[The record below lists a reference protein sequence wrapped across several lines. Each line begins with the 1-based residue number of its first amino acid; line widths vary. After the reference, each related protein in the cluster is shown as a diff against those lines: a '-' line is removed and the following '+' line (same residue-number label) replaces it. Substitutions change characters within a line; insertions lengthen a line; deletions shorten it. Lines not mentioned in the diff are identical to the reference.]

1 MTAENSILYHAI
13 TLFCALLTIGY
24 WTVLQVILEVETLF
38 ISA

>member
-1 MTAENSILYHAI
+1 MTAENSFLYVAI

-24 WTVLQVILEVETLF
+24 RTVLQVILEVETVF